1 MLKKKKEKEI
11 VVGRTIVGDR
21 ELTGKKKEEKAQ
33 IDSLDT
39 ERERVRKRSKRR
51 VAWSVVLMVILVG
64 SVVALGGMFIKNLI
78 EIANE
83 QPGEIVSEEK
93 AEPTAEII
101 DENGGSGISERTKE
115 FVGQLEAD
123 LLNLGYKMTR
133 ASLPVGKMREI
144 DIHLENVGAYF
155 KVNVDRGTAVTAED
169 IVRMVK
175 YLETNGIS
183 ATYVDVRVEE
193 KAFYK

>member
-21 ELTGKKKEEKAQ
+21 ELTEKNREEKAQ

-64 SVVALGGMFIKNLI
+64 GVVALGGMFIKNLI

-83 QPGEIVSEEK
+83 QPGEIVLEEK
-93 AEPTAEII
+93 VEPTAEII